1 MFGSGAKTSV
11 GPRTYP
17 QNSRAAPCTSPVRLT
32 YTRPV
37 ATCPSCGEE
46 NPDRARFC
54 LNCSAPLQ
62 PTASR
67 HERKFATALFADIVG
82 STELAEREDPEVVQ
96 ALVSRAFERLS
107 AEIERYGGLIE
118 KFVGDAVLAVF
129 GVPSAHEDDPE
140 RAVRAGLE
148 MQAVLSELN
157 RSFAAEGRPELLM
170 RIGVEAGEVL
180 VDLERAGGARDR
192 MLTGDAV
199 NTASRLQSAAEP
211 GHVVVGAAVYAS
223 TKDVI
228 DYRELEP
235 LDLKGKAGPVPAWQA
250 LRVRARRRGER
261 PPLGLEARLV
271 GRDEELA
278 VLKQTLQRVES
289 EGHPALV
296 TVLGNAGVG
305 KSRLA
310 WEFAKYVE
318 GLPQILYWR
327 RGRSLA
333 YGNVSYSALA
343 EAVKAQC
350 EVLED
355 DPPEIVA
362 EKVDHTVKELFGDL
376 ELASHVRA
384 LVGGRS
390 EQRLSREELF
400 DAWRRFLERMA
411 ARYPLVLALEDLHWA
426 DAGLLDFVD
435 HLADWASG
443 PILILTL
450 ARPELLETRPGWG
463 GGKRNY
469 AAIFL
474 EPLTETE
481 CEAMVEDLLS
491 SDLPPAV
498 KQLVAERSDGNPLY
512 AEEIVRMLIDRGV
525 LRATEAA
532 RWELAQPVDEVEVP
546 RSIHA
551 LIAARLDT
559 LPAEEKSLLQD
570 AAVAGRIF
578 WLGAVASLSER
589 LTADVRDAIG
599 RLRVKEIVT
608 PREPPVFSG
617 ELEFAFRH
625 VLIRDVAY
633 ESLPKLQRARK
644 HVDVARWAE
653 ERTGDRSRELAEV
666 VGAHYLRAVEYRDEL
681 GEPPD
686 PELEA
691 SASRW
696 ALEAGERAWD
706 LWQQEEASRWF
717 EDGLRLGERSGAE
730 PERLARIAEAVAVT
744 ASGLRPV
751 DEVVNAYRDA
761 LARYEALGRYADVGR
776 MQVEIGYTMIT
787 VARLEDAPSWVEHGI
802 SSLERHRESADLA
815 RALEI
820 SGNLYRRLGSAG
832 EAEAP
837 LRRSV
842 EMAARVGAPVV
853 QGHAAISLGIV
864 LLHLGRV
871 ADGMALMEEG
881 WRIANEAQHLEL
893 LLRAHNAMPSCL
905 MDYAPDY
912 ERGRQMLMDGIELSR
927 RSGRRDHEA
936 WMWGNVGN
944 YAFDQGRLD
953 EMERAADMSHEI
965 GRSQSNP
972 YALASANVLRA
983 QLAFLR
989 DDLDAARTY
998 EDEAMLQLPPLRERQ
1013 AIPYQYLILGW
1024 IARAAGQEEEELQR
1038 YLDALELLG
1047 DDLMTGMA
1055 DELLSETVRALVR
1068 RGRETE
1074 AGPILEQ
1081 LRRVAVGRPN
1091 AEAFQWWAEGV
1102 AEGDPARLRAAAD
1115 RFAELTRSIDEGR
1128 VRLDLAD
1135 AGVEPEANLANAREL
1150 FAACGAE
1157 VYLRQAWRSELS
1169 DG

>member
-1 MFGSGAKTSV
+1 VF
-11 GPRTYP
+11 
-17 QNSRAAPCTSPVRLT
+17 
-32 YTRPV
+32 
-37 ATCPSCGEE
+37 TCSACGEE

-62 PTASR
+62 PAVSR

-82 STELAEREDPEVVQ
+82 STALAEREDPEVVQ
-96 ALVSRAFERLS
+96 ALVGRAFDRLS

-157 RSFAAEGRPELLM
+157 RSFAAEGRPELEM

-199 NTASRLQSAAEP
+199 NTAARLQSAAEP
-211 GHVVVGAAVYAS
+211 GNVVVGPAVYAN
-223 TKDVI
+223 TKEVI
-228 DYRELEP
+228 DYRDLEA
-235 LDLKGKAGPVPAWQA
+235 LELKGKAVPVPAWSA

-289 EGHPALV
+289 ERRPALV

-310 WEFAKYVE
+310 WEFAKHVE
-318 GLPQILYWR
+318 GLPQFLYWR

-355 DPPEIVA
+355 DPPEVVA
-362 EKVDHTVKELFGDL
+362 EKVDRTVEELFGDL
-376 ELASHVRA
+376 EVAPHVRA
-384 LVGGRS
+384 LVGGRL
-390 EQRLSREELF
+390 EQRLAREELF

-435 HLADWASG
+435 HLADWATG

-450 ARPELLETRPGWG
+450 ARPELLETRPAWG

-474 EPLTETE
+474 EPLSEPE

-491 SDLPPAV
+491 SDLPLAV
-498 KQLVAERSDGNPLY
+498 KRLVAERSEGNPLY

-532 RWELAQPVDEVEVP
+532 TWELAQPVDQVEVP

-559 LPAEEKSLLQD
+559 LPAEEKALVQD

-578 WLGAVASLSER
+578 WLGAVAALSER
-589 LTADVRDAIG
+589 PVADVREALG

-633 ESLPKLQRARK
+633 ESLPKLVRAGK

-653 ERTGDRSRELAEV
+653 ERAGDRGPELAEV
-666 VGAHYLRAVEYRDEL
+666 VGAHYLQAIGYRDEL
-681 GEPPD
+681 GEPAD
-686 PELEA
+686 RELDA
-691 SASRW
+691 AASRW
-696 ALEAGERAWD
+696 AWEAGQRAWD
-706 LWQQEEASRWF
+706 LWQLEEAVRWF
-717 EDGLRLGERSGAE
+717 DIALLLGERSGAD
-730 PERLARIAEAVAVT
+730 PERVAGIAEAAAVT
-744 ASGLRPV
+744 ADGLAPTEELVER
-751 DEVVNAYRDA
+751 YRA
-761 LARYEALGRYADVGR
+761 AIKRYEALGRDQDVGR
-776 MQVEIGYTMIT
+776 MQVAIGYAMVTA
-787 VARLEDAPSWVEHGI
+787 ARLAEAQTWVELGI
-802 SSLERHRESADLA
+802 AALERHGENADLA

-820 SGNLYRRLGSAG
+820 LGNLRRRLGSPAEG
-832 EAEAP
+832 EP
-837 LRRSV
+837 VLRRSY
-842 EMAARVGAPVV
+842 EMAARVDAPVV
-853 QGHAAISLGIV
+853 RGHAVISLGIV
-864 LLHLGRV
+864 LLYQGRV
-871 ADGMALMEEG
+871 SEG
-881 WRIANEAQHLEL
+881 IAFMDEGFEIASHARHLEL
-893 LLRAHNAMPSCL
+893 LLRAHNAVPSTL

-912 ERGRQMLMDGIELSR
+912 ERGSRILQEGIELSR
-927 RSGRRDHEA
+927 RSGRRDHEM
-936 WMWGNVGN
+936 WMWSNVGN
-944 YAFDQGRLD
+944 YAFDLGRID
-953 EMERAADMSHEI
+953 ELELAGAACVEI
-965 GRSQSNP
+965 GRSHSYP
-972 YALASANVLRA
+972 YGLGAGWMLLGQA
-983 QLAFLR
+983 AFLR
-989 DDLDAARTY
+989 GDLEAAQRFVDDAAGTLDAHA
-998 EDEAMLQLPPLRERQ
+998 EVQ
-1013 AIPYQYLILGW
+1013 AVPYQYLLFGW
-1024 IARAAGQEEEELQR
+1024 IARARGDDEAELRCYLAG
-1038 YLDALELLG
+1038 LEILG
-1047 DDLMTGMA
+1047 DDLMGGMV

-1068 RGRETE
+1068 LGRSSE
-1074 AGPILEQ
+1074 AAGYLER
-1081 LRRVAVGRPN
+1081 LRRVAPDRPN
-1091 AEAFQWWAEGV
+1091 AEASLWWAEGV
-1102 AEGDPARLRAAAD
+1102 AQGDRRKIRTAAD
-1115 RFAELTRSIDEGR
+1115 RFAALTR
-1128 VRLDLAD
+1128 
-1135 AGVEPEANLANAREL
+1135 P
-1150 FAACGAE
+1150 
-1157 VYLRQAWRSELS
+1157 
-1169 DG
+1169 

>member
-1 MFGSGAKTSV
+1 M
-11 GPRTYP
+11 
-17 QNSRAAPCTSPVRLT
+17 
-32 YTRPV
+32 V
-37 ATCPSCGEE
+37 ACPACGEE

-82 STELAEREDPEVVQ
+82 STALAEREDPEVVQ
-96 ALVSRAFERLS
+96 ALVGRAFDRLS
-107 AEIERYGGLIE
+107 TEIERYGGLIE

-148 MQAVLSELN
+148 MQAVLAELN
-157 RSFAAEGRPELLM
+157 RSFAAEGRPELEM

-180 VDLERAGGARDR
+180 VDLERAGGTRDR

-199 NTASRLQSAAEP
+199 NTASRLQSAADP
-211 GHVVVGAAVYAS
+211 GRVVVGPAVYAS
-223 TKDVI
+223 TKEVI
-228 DYRELEP
+228 DYRDLEP
-235 LDLKGKAGPVPAWQA
+235 LDLKGKAGPVPAWDA

-261 PPLGLEARLV
+261 PPLGLESRLV
-271 GRDEELA
+271 GRDEEFA
-278 VLKQTLQRVES
+278 VMKQTLQRVES
-289 EGHPALV
+289 EGRPALV

-355 DPPEIVA
+355 DPPEVVV
-362 EKVDHTVKELFGDL
+362 EKVDHAVKELFGDL
-376 ELASHVRA
+376 ELAPHVLA

-435 HLADWASG
+435 HLADWATG
-443 PILILTL
+443 PILIITL
-450 ARPELLETRPGWG
+450 ARPELLEVRPGWG

-474 EPLTETE
+474 DPLSATE

-491 SDLPPAV
+491 SDLPESV
-498 KQLVAERSDGNPLY
+498 KRLVAERSEGNPLY

-532 RWELAQPVDEVEVP
+532 RWELAQPLDEVEVP
-546 RSIHA
+546 RSIQA

-559 LPAEEKSLLQD
+559 LPAEEKTLVQD

-578 WLGAVASLSER
+578 WLGAVAALSER
-589 LTADVRDAIG
+589 STADVRDAIG

-633 ESLPKLQRARK
+633 ESLPKLLRASK
-644 HVDVARWAE
+644 HVDIARWAE

-681 GEPPD
+681 GEPAD
-686 PELEA
+686 RKLETA
-691 SASRW
+691 ASRW

-706 LWQQEEASRWF
+706 LWQPEEASRWF
-717 EDGLRLGERSGAE
+717 EVGLRLGERAGAE

-744 ASGLRPV
+744 TTGLKPV
-751 DEVVNAYRDA
+751 DEVVAAFEDA
-761 LARYEALGRYADVGR
+761 LTRYEALGRNADVGR
-776 MQVEIGYTMIT
+776 MQVEIGYTFVT
-787 VARLEDAPSWVEHGI
+787 VARLDEAPSWVERGI
-802 SSLERHRESADLA
+802 ATLERHGESPDLA
-815 RALEI
+815 RGLEI
-820 SGNLYRRLGSAG
+820 QGNLYRRLGSPA
-832 EAEAP
+832 EAEPP
-837 LRRSV
+837 LRRAV
-842 EMAARVGAPVV
+842 EMAARVDAPVV

-864 LLHLGRV
+864 VLHLGRV
-871 ADGMALMEEG
+871 PEGIALMEEG
-881 WRIANEAQHLEL
+881 WEIANGARHLEL
-893 LLRAHNAMPSCL
+893 LLRAHNALPSTL
-905 MDYAPDY
+905 IDFAPDY
-912 ERGRQMLMDGIELSR
+912 ERGRRILENGIELSR

-936 WMWGNVGN
+936 WMWGNAGN
-944 YAFDQGRLD
+944 YAFDQGRLE
-953 EMERAADMSHEI
+953 EMEHAADMCHEI
-965 GRSQSNP
+965 GRTQSNP
-972 YALASANVLRA
+972 YAFASANVLRA

-989 DDLDAARTY
+989 DDLDAARAY
-998 EDEAMLQLPPLRERQ
+998 EDEAMRQLPPRQ
-1013 AIPYQYLILGW
+1013 EHQAVPFQYLILGW
-1024 IARAAGQEEEELQR
+1024 IARAAGDDEEELR
-1038 YLDALELLG
+1038 WYLDALGLLG

-1055 DELLSETVRALVR
+1055 DELLSETVRALARQR
-1068 RGRETE
+1068 RASES
-1074 AGPILEQ
+1074 GPIIEQ
-1081 LRRVAVGRPN
+1081 LRRVARDRPN
-1091 AEAFQWWAEGV
+1091 AEASLWWAEGV
-1102 AEGDPARLRAAAD
+1102 VERDPAKLRAAAN
-1115 RFAELTRSIDEGR
+1115 RFAELTRPIDEGR
-1128 VRLDLAD
+1128 VLLDLAD
-1135 AGVEPEANLANAREL
+1135 AGVEPESNRARAREL

-1157 VYLRQAWRSELS
+1157 VYLRQLSEH
-1169 DG
+1169 

>member
-1 MFGSGAKTSV
+1 MARCV
-11 GPRTYP
+11 
-17 QNSRAAPCTSPVRLT
+17 
-32 YTRPV
+32 
-37 ATCPSCGEE
+37 SCGEE
-46 NPDRARFC
+46 NPDHARFC
-54 LNCSAPLQ
+54 LNCAAPLV
-62 PTASR
+62 ASPAR

-82 STELAEREDPEVVQ
+82 STALAEREDPEVVQ
-96 ALVSRAFERLS
+96 ALVGRAFDRLS
-107 AEIERYGGLIE
+107 TEIERYGGLIE

-157 RSFAAEGRPELLM
+157 RSFAAENRPQLEM

-180 VDLERAGGARDR
+180 VDLERAGGTRDR

-199 NTASRLQSAAEP
+199 NTAARLQSSAEP
-211 GHVVVGAAVYAS
+211 GRVVVGPAVFAS
-223 TKDVI
+223 TKEVI
-228 DYRELEP
+228 DYRDLEP
-235 LDLKGKAGPVPAWQA
+235 LELKGKAGPVPAWHA

-261 PPLGLEARLV
+261 PPLGLESRLV

-289 EGHPALV
+289 EGRPALV

-327 RGRSLA
+327 RGRSLS

-355 DPPEIVA
+355 DPPEVVV
-362 EKVDHTVKELFGDL
+362 EKVDRTVKELFGDL
-376 ELASHVRA
+376 EVAPHVRA
-384 LVGGRS
+384 LVGGRT
-390 EQRLSREELF
+390 EQRLAREELF

-435 HLADWASG
+435 HLADWATG

-469 AAIFL
+469 AAIYL
-474 EPLTETE
+474 EPLTEME
-481 CEAMVEDLLS
+481 CEDMVEDLLS
-491 SDLPPAV
+491 SDLPESV
-498 KQLVAERSDGNPLY
+498 TRLVAERSEGNPLY

-525 LRATEAA
+525 LRATEAST
-532 RWELAQPVDEVEVP
+532 WELAQPVDEVEVP

-559 LPAEEKSLLQD
+559 LPAEEKALIQD
-570 AAVAGRIF
+570 AAVVGRVF
-578 WLGAVASLSER
+578 WLGAVAALSER
-589 LTADVRDAIG
+589 SAGVRDAIG

-633 ESLPKLQRARK
+633 ESLPKLLRARK
-644 HVDVARWAE
+644 HVEVARWAE
-653 ERTGDRSRELAEV
+653 ERTGDRARELAEF

-681 GEPPD
+681 GEPAD
-686 PELEA
+686 HELEA
-691 SASRW
+691 ATSRW

-706 LWQQEEASRWF
+706 LWQQEEAFRWF
-717 EDGLRLGERSGAE
+717 EDGLRLGERSGAD
-730 PERLARIAEAVAVT
+730 PERLARIAEAVANT
-744 ASGLRPV
+744 SEGLRPV
-751 DEVVNAYRDA
+751 DDVLDAYRDA
-761 LARYEALGRYADVGR
+761 LDRYEVLGRERDMGR
-776 MQVEIGYTMIT
+776 MQVAIGYALVT
-787 VARLEDAPSWVEHGI
+787 VARLDEAPAWVERGI
-802 SSLERHRESADLA
+802 AALERHGESPDLA

-820 SGNLYRRLGSAG
+820 LGNLYRRRGSPA

-837 LRRSV
+837 LRRAV
-842 EMAARVGAPVV
+842 DMAARVDAPVV

-871 ADGMALMEEG
+871 PEGIALMEEG
-881 WRIANEAQHLEL
+881 WEIANEAQHLEL
-893 LLRAHNAMPSCL
+893 LLRAHNALPSTL
-905 MDYAPDY
+905 MDFAPDY
-912 ERGRQMLMDGIELSR
+912 ERGRRILMEGIELSR

-936 WMWGNVGN
+936 WMWGNLGN
-944 YAFDQGRLD
+944 YAFDQGRID
-953 EMERAADMSHEI
+953 ELEHAAEMCLEI
-965 GRSQSNP
+965 GRAHANP
-972 YALASANVLRA
+972 YGLASALLCRGQA
-983 QLAFLR
+983 AFLR
-989 DDLDAARTY
+989 GDLDDAQRRA
-998 EDEAMLQLPPLRERQ
+998 EEGVLVLDPREESQ
-1013 AIPYQYLILGW
+1013 AVPFEYLLLGW
-1024 IARAAGQEEEELQR
+1024 LARARGNDEEELR
-1038 YLDALELLG
+1038 LYLEALELLG
-1047 DDLMTGMA
+1047 DDLHSGMV
-1055 DELLSETVRALVR
+1055 DELLSETVRGLDR
-1068 RGRETE
+1068 RGRAEE
-1074 AGPILEQ
+1074 AAPHLES
-1081 LRRVAVGRPN
+1081 LRRVALGRPN
-1091 AEAFQWWAEGV
+1091 AEGFLWWAEGV
-1102 AEGDPARLRAAAD
+1102 LEGDAAKLRAAAE
-1115 RFAELTRSIDEGR
+1115 RFAELTRPIDEAR
-1128 VRLDLAD
+1128 ALLDLAD
-1135 AGVEPEANLANAREL
+1135 LGVDPDANRARAREL

-1157 VYLRQAWRSELS
+1157 VYLRHVPDTA
-1169 DG
+1169 DP

>member
-1 MFGSGAKTSV
+1 
-11 GPRTYP
+11 
-17 QNSRAAPCTSPVRLT
+17 
-32 YTRPV
+32 
-37 ATCPSCGEE
+37 
-46 NPDRARFC
+46 
-54 LNCSAPLQ
+54 
-62 PTASR
+62 
-67 HERKFATALFADIVG
+67 
-82 STELAEREDPEVVQ
+82 
-96 ALVSRAFERLS
+96 
-107 AEIERYGGLIE
+107 
-118 KFVGDAVLAVF
+118 
-129 GVPSAHEDDPE
+129 
-140 RAVRAGLE
+140 
-148 MQAVLSELN
+148 
-157 RSFAAEGRPELLM
+157 M

-180 VDLERAGGARDR
+180 VDLERAGAARDR

-199 NTASRLQSAAEP
+199 NTAARLQSAAEP
-211 GHVVVGAAVYAS
+211 GYVVVGPAVYAS
-223 TKDVI
+223 TKQVI
-228 DYRELEP
+228 DYRDLEP
-235 LDLKGKAGPVPAWQA
+235 LDLKGKAGPVPAWSA

-289 EGHPALV
+289 ESRPALV

-333 YGNVSYSALA
+333 YGNISYSALA

-355 DPPEIVA
+355 DPPEVVV

-376 ELASHVRA
+376 EVAPHVRA
-384 LVGGRS
+384 LVGART

-443 PILILTL
+443 PILVLTL

-474 EPLTETE
+474 DPLSETE

-491 SDLPPAV
+491 SELPPAV
-498 KQLVAERSDGNPLY
+498 TRLVADRSEGNPLY

-532 RWELAQPVDEVEVP
+532 RWELAQPIDEVEVP

-559 LPAEEKSLLQD
+559 LPADEKALVQD

-578 WLGAVASLSER
+578 WLGAIAALSDR
-589 LTADVRDAIG
+589 PAAVRDAIG
-599 RLRVKEIVT
+599 RLRVKEIIT

-633 ESLPKLQRARK
+633 ESLPKLLRARK
-644 HVDVARWAE
+644 HLAAAKWAE

-666 VGAHYLRAVEYRDEL
+666 VGAHYLRAIEYRDEL
-681 GEPPD
+681 GEPAD

-691 SASRW
+691 AASRW
-696 ALEAGERAWD
+696 AIEAGERAWD

-717 EDGLRLGERSGAE
+717 EVGLRLGERGWAE
-730 PERLARIAEAVAVT
+730 PERLAKIAEAVAVT
-744 ASGLRPV
+744 TTGLKPV
-751 DEVVNAYRDA
+751 DKVVAGFQDA
-761 LARYEALGRYADVGR
+761 LARYEALGRDADVGR
-776 MQVEIGYTMIT
+776 MQVEIGYTMVT
-787 VARLEDAPSWVEHGI
+787 VAQLDEAPSWVERGI
-802 SSLERHRESADLA
+802 AALERHGESADLA
-815 RALEI
+815 RSLEI
-820 SGNLYRRLGSAG
+820 EGNLFRRLGSA
-832 EAEAP
+832 EQAEAP
-837 LRRSV
+837 LRRAV
-842 EMAARVGAPVV
+842 EMAAHVGAPVV
-853 QGHAAISLGIV
+853 QGHGAISLGIV

-871 ADGMALMEEG
+871 PDGMALMEEG
-881 WRIANEAQHLEL
+881 WQVANEAQHLEL
-893 LLRAHNAMPSCL
+893 LLRAHNAMASCL

-912 ERGRQMLMDGIELSR
+912 ERGWRILLDGIELSR

-936 WMWGNVGN
+936 WMWGNIGN

-953 EMERAADMSHEI
+953 EMEHAAAMCEEI

-972 YALASANVLRA
+972 YALASADLIRG

-989 DDLDAARTY
+989 NQLDVAAAF
-998 EDEAMLQLPPLRERQ
+998 EQEAMRRLPASQERQ
-1013 AIPYQYLILGW
+1013 AVPFQYLLLGW
-1024 IARAAGQEEEELQR
+1024 IARASGDDDQELR
-1038 YLDALELLG
+1038 CYLEAIALLG
-1047 DDLMTGMA
+1047 DDLMGGMV

-1068 RGRETE
+1068 RGRRPDAEPHLD
-1074 AGPILEQ
+1074 A
-1081 LRRVAVGRPN
+1081 LRRVAPGRPN
-1091 AEAFQWWAEGV
+1091 AEGFLWWAEGV
-1102 AEGDPARLRAAAD
+1102 AQRDPAKLRAAAE
-1115 RFAELTRSIDEGR
+1115 RFAELTRTIDEGR
-1128 VRLDLAD
+1128 VLLDLAVVGD
-1135 AGVEPEANLANAREL
+1135 DPEANRARAREL
-1150 FAACGAE
+1150 FARCGAE
-1157 VYLRQAWRSELS
+1157 VYARRAAGADEA
-1169 DG
+1169 

>member
-1 MFGSGAKTSV
+1 
-11 GPRTYP
+11 
-17 QNSRAAPCTSPVRLT
+17 
-32 YTRPV
+32 
-37 ATCPSCGEE
+37 
-46 NPDRARFC
+46 
-54 LNCSAPLQ
+54 
-62 PTASR
+62 
-67 HERKFATALFADIVG
+67 VG

-96 ALVSRAFERLS
+96 ALVSRAFDRLS

-140 RAVRAGLE
+140 RAVRTGLE
-148 MQAVLSELN
+148 MHAVLSELN
-157 RSFAAEGRPELLM
+157 HSFAAEGRPELEM

-180 VDLERAGGARDR
+180 VDLERAGGTRDR

-199 NTASRLQSAAEP
+199 NTAARLQSSAEP
-211 GHVVVGAAVYAS
+211 GHVVVGPAVYAS
-223 TKDVI
+223 TKQVI
-228 DYRELEP
+228 DYRDLEP
-235 LDLKGKAGPVPAWQA
+235 LDLKGKAGPVPAWTA

-289 EGHPALV
+289 EGRPALV

-355 DPPEIVA
+355 DPPELVA
-362 EKVDHTVKELFGDL
+362 EKVDRTVEELFGDL
-376 ELASHVRA
+376 EVAPHVRA
-384 LVGGRS
+384 LVGGRT
-390 EQRLSREELF
+390 EERLSREELF

-469 AAIFL
+469 AAIYL
-474 EPLTETE
+474 EPLSETE

-491 SDLPPAV
+491 SDLPDAV
-498 KQLVAERSDGNPLY
+498 TRLVAERSEGNPLY

-532 RWELAQPVDEVEVP
+532 RWELAQPVEDVDVP
-546 RSIHA
+546 RSIQA

-559 LPAEEKSLLQD
+559 LPAEEKTLVQD
-570 AAVAGRIF
+570 AAIAGRIF
-578 WLGAVASLSER
+578 WLGAVTALSER
-589 LTADVRDAIG
+589 PAAEVRDAIG

-633 ESLPKLQRARK
+633 ESLPKLLRASK
-644 HVDVARWAE
+644 HVAIARWAE
-653 ERTGDRSRELAEV
+653 ERAGDRSRELAEV

-681 GEPPD
+681 GEPAD
-686 PELEA
+686 HGLEA
-691 SASRW
+691 AASRW
-696 ALEAGERAWD
+696 ARQAGDRAWE
-706 LWQQEEASRWF
+706 LWQQAEAHRWF
-717 EDGLRLGERSGAE
+717 AEALRLGERSGADAE
-730 PERLARIAEAVAVT
+730 WLARVAESVGVT
-744 ASGLRPV
+744 SEGLTPT
-751 DEVVNAYRDA
+751 DETVGVYRDA
-761 LARYEALGRYADVGR
+761 LARYEALGRDRDVGR
-776 MQVEIGYTMIT
+776 LQVALAYALMT
-787 VARLEDAPSWVEHGI
+787 VARLEEAQSWVETGIATLESHGD
-802 SSLERHRESADLA
+802 SADLA
-815 RALEI
+815 RALETL
-820 SGNLYRRLGSAG
+820 GNTRRRRGDVAG
-832 EAEAP
+832 AEPA
-837 LRRSV
+837 LRRAV
-842 EMAARVGAPVV
+842 EMAGRTDALVV

-864 LLHLGRV
+864 LLHLAGRTRE
-871 ADGMALMEEG
+871 GIELLEEG
-881 WRIANEAQHLEL
+881 WEIAGRARDLDL
-893 LLRAHNAMPSCL
+893 LLRIHNGMPSAL

-912 ERGRQMLMDGIELSR
+912 ERGWRILMDGIELSR
-927 RSGRRDHEA
+927 RSGRRTHEA
-936 WMWGNVGN
+936 WMWSNVGN
-944 YAFDQGRLD
+944 YAFDLGRID
-953 EMERAADMSHEI
+953 EIERAADACGEI
-965 GRSQSNP
+965 GRTQANP
-972 YALASANVLRA
+972 YALGAGAVAGA
-983 QLAFLR
+983 QGAFLR
-989 DDLDAARTY
+989 GDLAAADAHLQ
-998 EDEAMLQLPPLRERQ
+998 EAMGVLPMGEEQQ
-1013 AIPYQYLILGW
+1013 AVPYQSLTAGW
-1024 IARAAGQEEEELQR
+1024 IARAKGNDEEELGW
-1038 YLDALELLG
+1038 YLEGLELLG
-1047 DDLMTGMA
+1047 DELMGGMV
-1055 DELLSETVRALVR
+1055 DELLSETARALVR
-1068 RGRETE
+1068 RGRDAE
-1074 AGPILEQ
+1074 AKLMLER
-1081 LRRVAVGRPN
+1081 LCEVAPGRPN
-1091 AEAFQWWAEGV
+1091 AEASQWWAEGV
-1102 AEGDPARLRAAAD
+1102 LERDAAKLRAAAN
-1115 RFAELTRSIDEGR
+1115 RFAELTRPIDEGR
-1128 VRLDLAD
+1128 VLLDLAD
-1135 AGVEPEANLANAREL
+1135 AGVEPEANRAKARGL

-1157 VYLRQAWRSELS
+1157 VYLRQT
-1169 DG
+1169 

>member
-1 MFGSGAKTSV
+1 M
-11 GPRTYP
+11 
-17 QNSRAAPCTSPVRLT
+17 
-32 YTRPV
+32 

-54 LNCSAPLQ
+54 LNCSAPLH

-96 ALVSRAFERLS
+96 GLVSRAFDRLS

-157 RSFAAEGRPELLM
+157 RSFAAEGRPELEM

-180 VDLERAGGARDR
+180 VDLVRAGGTRDR

-199 NTASRLQSAAEP
+199 NTAARLQSSAEP
-211 GHVVVGAAVYAS
+211 GHVVVGPAVYAS
-223 TKDVI
+223 TKEVI
-228 DYRELEP
+228 DYRDLEP
-235 LDLKGKAGPVPAWQA
+235 LDLKGKAGPVPAWTA

-289 EGHPALV
+289 EGRPALV

-355 DPPEIVA
+355 DPPELVA
-362 EKVDHTVKELFGDL
+362 EKVDRTVEELFGDL
-376 ELASHVRA
+376 EVAPHVRA
-384 LVGGRS
+384 LVGGRT
-390 EQRLSREELF
+390 EERLSREELF

-469 AAIFL
+469 AAIYL
-474 EPLTETE
+474 EPLSETE
-481 CEAMVEDLLS
+481 CETMVEDLLS
-491 SDLPPAV
+491 SDLPDAV
-498 KQLVAERSDGNPLY
+498 TRLVAERSEGNPLY

-532 RWELAQPVDEVEVP
+532 RWELAQPVEDVDVP
-546 RSIHA
+546 RSIQA

-559 LPAEEKSLLQD
+559 LPAEEKTLVQD

-578 WLGAVASLSER
+578 WLGAVTALSER
-589 LTADVRDAIG
+589 PATEARDAIG

-633 ESLPKLQRARK
+633 ESLPKLLRASK
-644 HVDVARWAE
+644 HVAIARWAE
-653 ERTGDRSRELAEV
+653 ERAGDRSRELAEV

-681 GEPPD
+681 GEPAD
-686 PELEA
+686 HGLEGA
-691 SASRW
+691 ASRW
-696 ALEAGERAWD
+696 ARQAGDRAWE
-706 LWQQEEASRWF
+706 LWQQAEAHRWF
-717 EDGLRLGERSGAE
+717 AEALRLGERSRADAE
-730 PERLARIAEAVAVT
+730 WLARVAESVGVT
-744 ASGLRPV
+744 SEGLTPT
-751 DEVVNAYRDA
+751 DETVGAYRDA
-761 LARYEALGRYADVGR
+761 LARYEALGRDRDVGR
-776 MQVEIGYTMIT
+776 MQVAIAYALMT
-787 VARLEDAPSWVEHGI
+787 VARLEEAQSWVETGIATLESHGD
-802 SSLERHRESADLA
+802 SADLA
-815 RALEI
+815 RALETL
-820 SGNLYRRLGSAG
+820 GNTRRRRGDVAG
-832 EAEAP
+832 AEPA
-837 LRRSV
+837 LRRAV
-842 EMAARVGAPVV
+842 EMAGRTDALVV

-864 LLHLGRV
+864 LLHLAGRTR
-871 ADGMALMEEG
+871 EG
-881 WRIANEAQHLEL
+881 IELLEKGWEIAGRARDLDL
-893 LLRAHNAMPSCL
+893 LLRIHNGMPSAL

-912 ERGRQMLMDGIELSR
+912 ERGWRILMDGIELSR
-927 RSGRRDHEA
+927 RSGRRTHEA
-936 WMWGNVGN
+936 WMWSNVGN
-944 YAFDQGRLD
+944 YAFDLGRIN
-953 EMERAADMSHEI
+953 EIERAADSCREI
-965 GRSQSNP
+965 GRTQANP
-972 YALASANVLRA
+972 YALGAGAVAGA
-983 QLAFLR
+983 QGAFLR
-989 DDLDAARTY
+989 GDLAAADAQLQ
-998 EDEAMLQLPPLRERQ
+998 EAMGVLPMGEEQQ
-1013 AIPYQYLILGW
+1013 AVAYQSLTAGW
-1024 IARAAGQEEEELQR
+1024 IARANGNDEDELGW
-1038 YLDALELLG
+1038 YLEGLELLG
-1047 DDLMTGMA
+1047 DELMGGMV
-1055 DELLSETVRALVR
+1055 DELLSEAARALVR
-1068 RGRETE
+1068 RGRDAE
-1074 AGPILEQ
+1074 AKPMLER
-1081 LRRVAVGRPN
+1081 LREVAPGRPN
-1091 AEAFQWWAEGV
+1091 AEASQWWAEGV
-1102 AEGDPARLRAAAD
+1102 LERDAAKLRAAAN
-1115 RFAELTRSIDEGR
+1115 RFAELTRPIDEGR
-1128 VRLDLAD
+1128 VLLDLAD
-1135 AGVEPEANLANAREL
+1135 AGVEPEANRAKAREL

-1157 VYLRQAWRSELS
+1157 VYLRQT
-1169 DG
+1169 

>member
-1 MFGSGAKTSV
+1 M
-11 GPRTYP
+11 
-17 QNSRAAPCTSPVRLT
+17 RLT

-96 ALVSRAFERLS
+96 ALVSRAFDRLS

-140 RAVRAGLE
+140 RAVRTGLE

-170 RIGVEAGEVL
+170 RVGVEAGEVL
-180 VDLERAGGARDR
+180 VDLERAGGTRDR

-199 NTASRLQSAAEP
+199 NTAARLQSAAEP
-211 GHVVVGAAVYAS
+211 GHVVVGPAVYAS
-223 TKDVI
+223 TKEVI
-228 DYRELEP
+228 DYRDLEP
-235 LDLKGKAGPVPAWQA
+235 LDLKGKAGPVPAWHA
-250 LRVRARRRGER
+250 LRVKARRRGER

-289 EGHPALV
+289 EGRPALV

-355 DPPEIVA
+355 DPPEVVV
-362 EKVDHTVKELFGDL
+362 EKVHHTVKELFGDL
-376 ELASHVRA
+376 EVAPHVLA
-384 LVGGRS
+384 LVGGRT
-390 EQRLSREELF
+390 EQRPSREELF

-469 AAIFL
+469 AAIYL
-474 EPLTETE
+474 EPLTGPE

-491 SDLPPAV
+491 SDLPDAV
-498 KQLVAERSDGNPLY
+498 TRLVADRSEGNPLY

-559 LPAEEKSLLQD
+559 LPADEKALVQD

-578 WLGAVASLSER
+578 WLGAVAALSDQP
-589 LTADVRDAIG
+589 AGVRDAIG
-599 RLRVKEIVT
+599 RLRVKEIIT

-633 ESLPKLQRARK
+633 ESLPKLLRARK
-644 HVDVARWAE
+644 HVDVATWAE
-653 ERTGDRSRELAEV
+653 ERTGGRSRELAEV

-681 GEPPD
+681 GEPVD

-691 SASRW
+691 AASRW
-696 ALEAGERAWD
+696 AIEAGERAWE
-706 LWQQEEASRWF
+706 LWQQEEAARWF
-717 EDGLRLGERSGAE
+717 EIGLRLGERAAVE
-730 PERLARIAEAVAVT
+730 PERLAKIAEAVAVT
-744 ASGLRPV
+744 ATGLRPV
-751 DEVVNAYRDA
+751 DEVVAAFQDA
-761 LARYEALGRYADVGR
+761 LARYEALGRDADVGR
-776 MQVEIGYTMIT
+776 MQVEIGYTMVT
-787 VARLEDAPSWVEHGI
+787 VARLEEAPSWVERGI
-802 SSLERHRESADLA
+802 AALERHGESPDLA

-820 SGNLYRRLGSAG
+820 EGNLYRRLGSAG
-832 EAEAP
+832 RAEAP

-871 ADGMALMEEG
+871 PDGMALMEEG
-881 WRIANEAQHLEL
+881 WRVANEAQHLEL

-912 ERGRQMLMDGIELSR
+912 GRGRRILMEGIELSR

-944 YAFDQGRLD
+944 YAFDQGRLE
-953 EMERAADMSHEI
+953 EMERAADKCHEI

-972 YALASANVLRA
+972 YALASANVIRA

-998 EDEAMLQLPPLRERQ
+998 EDEAMRQLPPRRERQ
-1013 AIPYQYLILGW
+1013 AAPYQYMILGW
-1024 IARAAGQEEEELQR
+1024 IARAEGDDEQELR
-1038 YLDALELLG
+1038 YYLEALELLG

-1055 DELLSETVRALVR
+1055 DELLSETIRGLVR
-1068 RGRETE
+1068 RGRGSEV
-1074 AGPILEQ
+1074 ASHLENLQ
-1081 LRRVAVGRPN
+1081 RIARDRPN
-1091 AEAFQWWAEGV
+1091 AEGFLWWAEGV
-1102 AEGDPARLRAAAD
+1102 AQDDPTKLAAAAE

-1128 VRLDLAD
+1128 VLLDLAD
-1135 AGVEPEANLANAREL
+1135 LGADTTANRIRAREL
-1150 FAACGAE
+1150 FATCGAE
-1157 VYLRQAWRSELS
+1157 IYLRQLSVSEL
-1169 DG
+1169 DHE